1 MEPLKTVLKPIRR
14 GLKVLTQGIKDMQK
28 MLDSIEDSL
37 TSGKTKKTPKAPA
50 KRTKKAPARKSVAKK
65 KPSKRTATDTVLTI
79 IRGDSKGVTSAQIK
93 KRTRFSDTKV
103 RNIIFRLKKQGK
115 IKSRGRG
122 VYVKA

>member
-1 MEPLKTVLKPIRR
+1 MEPVKTVLKPIRR

-28 MLDSIEDSL
+28 MLDSIENSL
-37 TSGKTKKTPKAPA
+37 TSEKAKKRTKAAA
-50 KRTKKAPARKSVAKK
+50 KRTKKAPARKTAVRKR
-65 KPSKRTATDTVLTI
+65 PSKKTATDTVLTI

-115 IKSRGRG
+115 IKSKGRG